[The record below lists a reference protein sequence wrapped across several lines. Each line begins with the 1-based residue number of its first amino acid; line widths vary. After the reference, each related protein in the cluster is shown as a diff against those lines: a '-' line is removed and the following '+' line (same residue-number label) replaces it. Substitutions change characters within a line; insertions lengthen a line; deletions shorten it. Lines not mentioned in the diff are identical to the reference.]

1 MNINLEL
8 YKIFYH
14 VALNGSFTRAAN
26 ELMISQPAIS
36 RSIKTLE
43 EQLNITLF
51 VRNHDGITLSKA
63 GKKIFE
69 KVKIA
74 MKQIESI
81 DDDINEL
88 EEKYNFTVSIGTTNN
103 IAKNILIPYIK
114 EFHEK
119 YPNIK
124 IKIYSSSPSLLEKD
138 IQNSVIDCAVST
150 FPLSLISKYERIKI
164 CELEDGAFVAKKY
177 EYLLNKNIKLKDLEN
192 LPVLLITKGTNSRA
206 QLDDFFKTND
216 INIKPEMELSGTQLI
231 KIFTE
236 NDFGIG
242 IMPKQLL
249 KEELESNKLK
259 ELNLEK
265 PLTKRDVTLIYSKD
279 KAKNIGIA
287 TFLKFIN
294 KKLTKQEK
302 KY

>member
-81 DDDINEL
+81 DDE
-88 EEKYNFTVSIGTTNN
+88 
-103 IAKNILIPYIK
+103 
-114 EFHEK
+114 
-119 YPNIK
+119 
-124 IKIYSSSPSLLEKD
+124 
-138 IQNSVIDCAVST
+138 
-150 FPLSLISKYERIKI
+150 
-164 CELEDGAFVAKKY
+164 
-177 EYLLNKNIKLKDLEN
+177 
-192 LPVLLITKGTNSRA
+192 
-206 QLDDFFKTND
+206 
-216 INIKPEMELSGTQLI
+216 
-231 KIFTE
+231 TE
-236 NDFGIG
+236 NYVGVEDEDIVEKVYTIFKKNHADEFDF
-242 IMPKQLL
+242 
-249 KEELESNKLK
+249 
-259 ELNLEK
+259 
-265 PLTKRDVTLIYSKD
+265 TD
-279 KAKNIGIA
+279 
-287 TFLKFIN
+287 
-294 KKLTKQEK
+294 
-302 KY
+302 

>member
-81 DDDINEL
+81 DDDISEL

-124 IKIYSSSPSLLEKD
+124 IKIYSSSPSFLEKD
-138 IQNSVIDCAVST
+138 IQNSVIDCVVTT
-150 FPLSLISKYERIKI
+150 FPLSRISKYERIKI
-164 CELEDGAFVAKKY
+164 CELEDGAIKNKKY
-177 EYLLNKNIKLKDLEN
+177 EYLLNKNI
-192 LPVLLITKGTNSRA
+192 P
-206 QLDDFFKTND
+206 QF
-216 INIKPEMELSGTQLI
+216 
-231 KIFTE
+231 
-236 NDFGIG
+236 
-242 IMPKQLL
+242 
-249 KEELESNKLK
+249 
-259 ELNLEK
+259 
-265 PLTKRDVTLIYSKD
+265 IY
-279 KAKNIGIA
+279 
-287 TFLKFIN
+287 
-294 KKLTKQEK
+294 
-302 KY
+302 

>member
-103 IAKNILIPYIK
+103 IAKNKCIPNFLCSFTSSCSFGLFINSNTKNTNVVRKYI
-114 EFHEK
+114 
-119 YPNIK
+119 NV
-124 IKIYSSSPSLLEKD
+124 L
-138 IQNSVIDCAVST
+138 
-150 FPLSLISKYERIKI
+150 
-164 CELEDGAFVAKKY
+164 FV
-177 EYLLNKNIKLKDLEN
+177 
-192 LPVLLITKGTNSRA
+192 P
-206 QLDDFFKTND
+206 ND
-216 INIKPEMELSGTQLI
+216 INVPINVNTYTKP
-231 KIFTE
+231 
-236 NDFGIG
+236 IG
-242 IMPKQLL
+242 IRLLNIAAKKLIAKGLILSIIFSLL
-249 KEELESNKLK
+249 KPTIE
-259 ELNLEK
+259 
-265 PLTKRDVTLIYSKD
+265 I
-279 KAKNIGIA
+279 
-287 TFLKFIN
+287 IN
-294 KKLTKQEK
+294 DII
-302 KY
+302 

>member
-8 YKIFYH
+8 YKIFYN

-88 EEKYNFTVSIGTTNN
+88 EEKYNFTVNIGTTNN

-114 EFHEK
+114 
-119 YPNIK
+119 Y
-124 IKIYSSSPSLLEKD
+124 
-138 IQNSVIDCAVST
+138 
-150 FPLSLISKYERIKI
+150 
-164 CELEDGAFVAKKY
+164 
-177 EYLLNKNIKLKDLEN
+177 
-192 LPVLLITKGTNSRA
+192 
-206 QLDDFFKTND
+206 
-216 INIKPEMELSGTQLI
+216 
-231 KIFTE
+231 
-236 NDFGIG
+236 
-242 IMPKQLL
+242 
-249 KEELESNKLK
+249 
-259 ELNLEK
+259 
-265 PLTKRDVTLIYSKD
+265 
-279 KAKNIGIA
+279 
-287 TFLKFIN
+287 
-294 KKLTKQEK
+294 
-302 KY
+302 

>member
-1 MNINLEL
+1 MYLQQYCNEIIIEIIKEYTNMNINLEL
-8 YKIFYH
+8 YKIFYN

-88 EEKYNFTVSIGTTNN
+88 EEKYNFTLNIGTTNN

-114 EFHEK
+114 
-119 YPNIK
+119 Y
-124 IKIYSSSPSLLEKD
+124 
-138 IQNSVIDCAVST
+138 
-150 FPLSLISKYERIKI
+150 
-164 CELEDGAFVAKKY
+164 
-177 EYLLNKNIKLKDLEN
+177 
-192 LPVLLITKGTNSRA
+192 
-206 QLDDFFKTND
+206 
-216 INIKPEMELSGTQLI
+216 
-231 KIFTE
+231 
-236 NDFGIG
+236 
-242 IMPKQLL
+242 
-249 KEELESNKLK
+249 
-259 ELNLEK
+259 
-265 PLTKRDVTLIYSKD
+265 
-279 KAKNIGIA
+279 
-287 TFLKFIN
+287 
-294 KKLTKQEK
+294 
-302 KY
+302 